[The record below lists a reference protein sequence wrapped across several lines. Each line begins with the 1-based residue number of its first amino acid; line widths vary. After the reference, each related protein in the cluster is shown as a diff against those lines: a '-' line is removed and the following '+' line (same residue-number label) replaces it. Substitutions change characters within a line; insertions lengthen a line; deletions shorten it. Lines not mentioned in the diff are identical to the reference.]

1 MTDELPLE
9 FLPLNARRILWE
21 EYGVVLPGFS
31 GDDAIDAL
39 RLHALENRRREVE
52 NRKMNNRLTQNG

>member
-21 EYGVVLPGFS
+21 EYGVVLPGFD
-31 GDDAIDAL
+31 GDDALDAL
-39 RLHALENRRREVE
+39 RLHRLESKRKEVE
-52 NRKMNNRLTQNG
+52 DRKMKNKLGTNG